1 MDQGRERAS
10 EGKEAGGGRNGGRQR
25 RVGESLGRKWRGYG
39 KIRWK
44 RRKWAGRR

>member
-1 MDQGRERAS
+1 MIKGEGRAS
-10 EGKEAGGGRNGGRQR
+10 EGKETGGGRDEGRQR

-44 RRKWAGRR
+44 RRRWVGRR